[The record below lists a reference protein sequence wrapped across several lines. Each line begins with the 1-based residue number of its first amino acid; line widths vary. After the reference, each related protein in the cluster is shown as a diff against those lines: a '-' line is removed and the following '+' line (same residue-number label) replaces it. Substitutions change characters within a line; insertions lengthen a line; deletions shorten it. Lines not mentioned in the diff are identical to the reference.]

1 MSLFSLGKIT
11 VTTPGTV
18 VPLSASATSINVNAI
33 YFQALSGNTKYLY
46 VGTKAMVRATLVGV
60 FRQIPAPTAATGLT
74 VALPDWT
81 LISSVYTGPF
91 DLTQIFLD
99 ADNGTE
105 GLLVS
110 YVA

>member
-1 MSLFSLGKIT
+1 MSLFSLGKVT
-11 VTTPGTV
+11 VTTPGTTV
-18 VPLSASATSINVNAI
+18 QLSATSINVNAI

-46 VGTKAMVRATLVGV
+46 VGTKTMVRATLAGV
-60 FRQIPAPTAATGLT
+60 YRQIPAPTAATGLT
-74 VALPDWT
+74 IALPFWD
-81 LISSVYTGPF
+81 LVSSVFTGPF
-91 DLTQIFLD
+91 DLSQIYLD